1 MKKDKRMFKIVLSVI
16 SEYDPEGLMPGE
28 NAPANEYSPEAK
40 PIADFF
46 EANLEEAIKSPEI
59 LAEEINQV
67 WMEMFGGRKCRHAT
81 AIARELARQ
90 FGDEEAA

>member
-16 SEYDPEGLMPGE
+16 SEYDPEGLSPGE
-28 NAPANEYSPEAK
+28 NAPANEYSVEAK

-46 EANLEEAIKSPEI
+46 EKNLEEAIRNPEI
-59 LAEEINQV
+59 LADEINRL
-67 WMEMFGGRKCRHAT
+67 WIEMFSDKCSHAN

-90 FGDEEAA
+90 FGSEEVA